1 MEWMGCCHHLAQ
13 MLFIETV
20 TSQRARGLQETGAN
34 WKKWLW
40 WQGVS
45 YSRSAS
51 NSNSAEKKK
60 EKQRLNTQ
68 YTPELRDAIYPS
80 APSFSTL
87 LTLGGRELYPNIQA
101 LGMGAYVC
109 LGGSFLQNYRIE
121 LQQHAGELVVAC
133 YQQKF

>member
-1 MEWMGCCHHLAQ
+1 MDGLLSSSRTDAVHCNSD
-13 MLFIETV
+13 V
-20 TSQRARGLQETGAN
+20 TASARSSRNRSQLEEMALVARSLIFTIRKQF
-34 WKKWLW
+34 
-40 WQGVS
+40 QF
-45 YSRSAS
+45 SR
-51 NSNSAEKKK
+51 KKK